1 MTVKA
6 SALYLSLWN
15 GGVTSQRFGGNIPWG
30 SARSWDRGLS
40 GSWNCSHPHPT
51 HWHSVPTPSRLG
63 GDRKLQMGF
72 AGRWCLGVG
81 RWKYRD
87 GYEKKS
93 LTDSHQDKVM
103 WLFRL
108 ADWNLLPQLSISI
121 LGLETIFPT
130 VSFFF
135 FIPPF
140 RPPSPF
146 CFLALSF
153 FQCCGISCL
162 EFLSCLGWELLNL
175 IFYHRLDSITRISN
189 WSRLGS
195 PYWVSARL
203 DEDTHTKKNKAPKNK
218 AWNSIKRLIL
228 LWALRKSTSHWH
240 HITLHIGSN
249 IHDRK
254 FLFLCDI

>member
-1 MTVKA
+1 
-6 SALYLSLWN
+6 
-15 GGVTSQRFGGNIPWG
+15 
-30 SARSWDRGLS
+30 
-40 GSWNCSHPHPT
+40 
-51 HWHSVPTPSRLG
+51 
-63 GDRKLQMGF
+63 MGF
-72 AGRWCLGVG
+72 AGRWCLCMG

-87 GYEKKS
+87 GYEKKKS

-108 ADWNLLPQLSISI
+108 ADWNLLPRLSISI

-146 CFLALSF
+146 CFLAFSF
-153 FQCCGISCL
+153 FQCCGVSCL
-162 EFLSCLGWELLNL
+162 GFLSCLGWEELLNL
-175 IFYHRLDSITRISN
+175 IFYHRLGSITRISN

-218 AWNSIKRLIL
+218 AWSSIKRLIA

-240 HITLHIGSN
+240 HITLYIGSN